1 MPLAIKTTVRFAANP
16 KNAIFMTSTQKAQ
29 PPAEVLSIMPS
40 RFCLNSIPNRN
51 GKALCLKLQPEA
63 EVLSIMPSRFC
74 LNSIPNMISP
84 AINRHIQTM
93 IAIISPVSVSSEPA
107 KNPHPIKRPM
117 PKTMI
122 LFKILIFISDN
133 LIKVHL
139 LL

>member
-29 PPAEVLSIMPS
+29 PP
-40 RFCLNSIPNRN
+40 
-51 GKALCLKLQPEA
+51 A